1 MEISERRLMRGVRDT
16 GFDAKP
22 LEKAVRLL
30 DFLSDFQDH
39 PDLRNKFALKGGTA
53 LNLFFLD
60 LPRLS
65 VDIDLNYIESSNKEV
80 MQSSRDNLEVKIAE
94 LGKSK
99 GYKLERKDKAYA
111 LTSFLFSFTRAS
123 GGRDSLKV
131 ELNYLTRQPL
141 FDVNNRSPRD
151 IGSFSFSPFTVLDIH
166 ELLAGKLRALLE
178 RDTGRDLYDISMFV
192 KGRNFQET
200 KLRNAFILYGAC
212 SRKDWREVDIEDIVY
227 DVEDITNNLV
237 PMLRSEEKE
246 SIDDIEKWINTLAA
260 ETRRFVGSL
269 VDFTQKE
276 TKFLQKVNERGVIDP
291 ELLTTDKSLH
301 PRIKNNPALRW
312 KTKNVREHFIEDN

>member
-1 MEISERRLMRGVRDT
+1 MEISEKRLMREVRNT
-16 GFDAKP
+16 GFNAKP

-30 DFLSDFQDH
+30 DFLSDFQEH
-39 PDLRNKFALKGGTA
+39 PDLRDKFALKGGTA

-65 VDIDLNYIESSNKEV
+65 VDIDLNYIEFSSKEE
-80 MQSSRDNLEVKIAE
+80 MQSSREILEEKIAE

-99 GYKLERKDKAYA
+99 GYKLEWKSEAYA

-123 GGRDSLKV
+123 GGRDSLKI

-141 FDVNNRSPRD
+141 FDLDNRSPRD
-151 IGSFSFSPFTVLDIH
+151 VGSFTFSPFKVLDVH
-166 ELLAGKLRALLE
+166 ELIAGKLRALFE
-178 RDTGRDLYDISMFV
+178 RDAGRDLYDISTFV
-192 KGRNFQET
+192 KSRNLQEA
-200 KLRNAFILYGAC
+200 KLRTAFIIYGAC
-212 SRKDWREVDIEDIVY
+212 SRKDWREVDIKDIVY
-227 DVEDITNNLV
+227 DLNDIRNNLV

-246 SIDDIEKWINTLAA
+246 NIDDIEKWINSLATKA
-260 ETRRFVGSL
+260 KEFVGSL

-276 TKFLQKVNERGVIDP
+276 AKFLQKVNERGIIDP

-301 PRIKNNPALRW
+301 RRIKNNPALKW
-312 KTKNVREHFIEDN
+312 KTKNVKEHFIEDN